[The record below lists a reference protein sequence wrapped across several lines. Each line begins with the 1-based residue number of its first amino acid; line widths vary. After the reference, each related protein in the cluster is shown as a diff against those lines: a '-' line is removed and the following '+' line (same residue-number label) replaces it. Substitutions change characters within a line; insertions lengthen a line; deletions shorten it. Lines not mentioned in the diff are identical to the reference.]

1 MGNGMSNFT
10 DFIGGGG
17 GGGGLYG
24 GVLEEI
30 VLNQSQTWVPPRN
43 GTVSIYVI
51 GAGGSGGKRHG
62 SANNGMATGG
72 GAGGLCLK
80 ESLDVT
86 TSGSF
91 TVTIGAGGVAPYNN
105 TVNQAGVA
113 GGNSTVAGTGLSS
126 TLTANGGA
134 GGGFVSGEGNS
145 GVNGG
150 AGGTASNGDYNRTGG
165 RGGNV
170 AGSLG
175 NYSVRVAT
183 GGGAVAIKSAT
194 GYNGGD
200 FLSGGDNATMFG
212 TGGAGIGGNGG
223 GKIASGVPDQSWGG
237 NGGGANHAALNW
249 LVNQNVVAG
258 GTYFGFAGYKSFEF
272 KDASLIG
279 AKYGPAGSG
288 SNTRSSTTSATNA
301 GGGRTYGNL
310 ANNNTFYSDWNPSE
324 NAMGC
329 GGGGCGG
336 GTHSLY
342 FAGGF
347 GGAFAG
353 GGGTCTAVMNF
364 NLIGRPTGNGGC
376 GGGGGG
382 LFFGTGNAYSGAA
395 GDGGDGLVIIHYTAY
410 A

>member
-1 MGNGMSNFT
+1 MSNFT

-30 VLNQSQTWVPPRN
+30 ILNQSQTWVPPRN

-62 SANNGMATGG
+62 GTSNGMATGG

-105 TVNQAGVA
+105 TVSQAGVD
-113 GGNSTVAGTGLSS
+113 GGNSTVSGTGLSA

-134 GGGFVSGEGNS
+134 GGGVVSGEGNS

-170 AGSLG
+170 AGNLG
-175 NYSVRVAT
+175 NKAVRVAT

-200 FLSGGDNATMFG
+200 YLNGADNATMFG

-223 GKIASGVPDQSWGG
+223 GKIASGVPDHAWGG

-249 LVNQNVVAG
+249 LVNQNVIAG
-258 GTYFGFAGYKSFEF
+258 DNYLGFAGYKSFEF

-279 AKYGPAGSG
+279 AQYGPAGTG
-288 SNTRSSTTSATNA
+288 SNARTSSTAATNA
-301 GGGRTYGNL
+301 GGGRSYGNL
-310 ANNNTFYSDWNPSE
+310 QTNNTFYDSWSPNE

-329 GGGGCGG
+329 GGGGSGG
-336 GTHSLY
+336 GTHGLW
-342 FAGGF
+342 FAGGW
-347 GGAFAG
+347 GGPFAG
-353 GGGTCTAVMNF
+353 GGGTCTATMNF
-364 NLIGRPTGNGGC
+364 NLAGRPTGNGGC

-395 GDGGDGLVIIHYTAY
+395 GNGGDGLVIIHYTAY

>member
-1 MGNGMSNFT
+1 MST
-10 DFIGGGG
+10 ISSLISSSG

-62 SANNGMATGG
+62 STDNGMATGG

-113 GGNSTVAGTGLSS
+113 GGNSTVSGTGLSA
-126 TLTANGGA
+126 TLTANGGS

-150 AGGTASNGDYNRTGG
+150 AGGTASNGSYNRTGG

-175 NYSVRVAT
+175 NAAIRVGT

-200 FLSGGDNATMFG
+200 YLNGANNAAVFG

-223 GKIASGVPDQSWGG
+223 GKIASGTPDAAWGG
-237 NGGGANHAALNW
+237 NGGGANYAALNW
-249 LVNQNVVAG
+249 LSNLNVYNGA
-258 GTYFGFAGYKSFEF
+258 TYLGHPDYKNFEF
-272 KDASLIG
+272 KEATLIG
-279 AKYGPAGSG
+279 ARYGVAGTGSG
-288 SNTRSSTTSATNA
+288 STSYSATNA
-301 GGGRTYGNL
+301 GGTRTITNHENDNRFFSSVGN
-310 ANNNTFYSDWNPSE
+310 TQPSW
-324 NAMGC
+324 GC
-329 GGGGCGG
+329 GGGGYGG
-336 GTHSLY
+336 GTASHRFS
-342 FAGGF
+342 GGF

-353 GGGTCTAVMNF
+353 GGGTATGSLST
-364 NLIGRPTGNGGC
+364 NLAGRATGNGGC

-382 LFFGTGNAYSGAA
+382 FFFGTGNAYSGAA
-395 GDGGDGLVIIHYTAY
+395 GHGGDGLVIIHYTAY